1 MRERHKRDIA
11 LKIDPETK
19 EKYWSNEVVTVYKPD
34 EEDRVNAVLDILKGV
49 MTAEEVRKKFDI
61 ATVNSV
67 YTWIGKYVTQEK
79 ALSLEEQ
86 SDEDMAKVKMTR
98 FGNSRRN
105 SSKPVRRP
113 SSRSCGQRPMIQ

>member
-49 MTAEEVRKKFDI
+49 MTAEEVRKSLI
-61 ATVNSV
+61 SP
-67 YTWIGKYVTQEK
+67 
-79 ALSLEEQ
+79 LSTA
-86 SDEDMAKVKMTR
+86 SIPGSANM
-98 FGNSRRN
+98 
-105 SSKPVRRP
+105 
-113 SSRSCGQRPMIQ
+113 